1 MNQKQENSRQR
12 VTPCGKLILICC
24 KVLLVL
30 TAIPL
35 LFFVA
40 LLVFHSAKVQRFIDD
55 IRLFPHIL
63 IPAERETDLIAF
75 VCGGFATDLYTIHP
89 DGSQLRLINDG
100 HDMTHSQLKWSP
112 DGIWI
117 AYKSEY
123 QFYSSWSRLLSL
135 ESIAPAIYLVRFD
148 GLVSRRLTYNG
159 YDDRNPRWSDDGRAI
174 YFEAQGHSYAVNHI
188 GKAEQV
194 DLSNQK
200 PSSLRAIGTSSSQF
214 SSDDLVSTSLSPT
227 GEWLA
232 IVSSYKEHSA
242 HGEWI
247 RTSTDE
253 SAYSWDPD
261 FLYLQDLGTGQ
272 VVRFIY
278 DVIHPN
284 GVSWSPDGE
293 WLAFVTWDKGELF
306 KIRPDGTALQQLTN
320 IDCRITE
327 ISWSPK

>member
-1 MNQKQENSRQR
+1 M
-12 VTPCGKLILICC
+12 
-24 KVLLVL
+24 L

-35 LFFVA
+35 LFFAVLVA
-40 LLVFHSAKVQRFIDD
+40 FHSVPVQRIIND

-63 IPAERETDLIAF
+63 IPAEREIDLIAF
-75 VCGGFATDLYTIHP
+75 VCGRGATDLYTIHP

-100 HDMTHSQLKWSP
+100 RDMAHSQLQWSP

-117 AYKSEY
+117 AFKKEY
-123 QFYSSWSRLLSL
+123 GHYGSWSRLLSL

-148 GLVSRRLTYNG
+148 GLVSRRLTFSE
-159 YDDRNPRWSDDGRAI
+159 YDGRNPRWSDDGRAI

-194 DLSNQK
+194 ELSNHK
-200 PSSLRAIGTSSSQF
+200 LPSLHTVGTSSRQF
-214 SSDDLVSTSLSPT
+214 SSDELASASLSPT

-232 IVSSYKEHSA
+232 LVSASDKHSA

-261 FLYLQDLGTGQ
+261 FLYLQDLGTGR